1 MKEQYLSDCM
11 TWWAGVTKS
20 RGGARGEPGA
30 GNVAELTRGRVT
42 KPIGSG
48 PLGEQ
53 QKKSLVRA
61 LFTLG
66 GTMANDEATS
76 RIDETDARLL
86 SSRLIIDSRCVCA
99 WWMCKCQGQR

>member
-30 GNVAELTRGRVT
+30 GKVADLTRGSVT
-42 KPIGSG
+42 KPIGSE
-48 PLGEQ
+48 PLGEEQ
-53 QKKSLVRA
+53 RKYFVRD

-66 GTMANDEATS
+66 RTMANGKATS
-76 RIDETDARLL
+76 RIGETDARRL
-86 SSRLIIDSRCVCA
+86 SSRLIIDCRYVCA
-99 WWMCKCQGQR
+99 W